1 MGINMILIRLLLAYL
16 SLMLKIACFFI
27 KHFDVTNSLLTSLGA
42 WMLTGKIE
50 MPIPVRIGMLIAM
63 AVGSFLLQH
72 FFFVAR
78 IIIGAIASFLCGTLI
93 YALFEGNGSF
103 SPLIPM
109 GIMIL
114 IVGIFNVLAWLG
126 KEEKT

>member
-1 MGINMILIRLLLAYL
+1 MILIRLLLAYL

-42 WMLTGKIE
+42 WMLTDKIE
-50 MPIPVRIGMLIAM
+50 IPVPVRIGMLIAI

-72 FFFVAR
+72 FFFVAK
-78 IIIGAIASFLCGTLI
+78 IIIGAIASFLCGTMA
-93 YALFEGNGSF
+93 YALFEGNGRF
-103 SPLIPM
+103 TPFIPM
-109 GIMIL
+109 GITIL
-114 IVGIFNVLAWLG
+114 IVGVFNVLAWLG